1 MELMLYPPYR
11 KKIHALTGFL
21 LMAAIFVVPITYSSM
36 HHDAAAGGSDYE
48 EQVDEYNLAKIIHK
62 QKIQRIDAFMQ
73 QHHKRYNFQGNVLVA
88 YRGNL
93 IYEGSFGYTNP
104 RKKDPL
110 TRDAVFQ
117 LASVSKQFTAMA
129 ALIAIEKDLLSYDDT
144 VTRFFPDF
152 PYEGITIHMLLNHT
166 AGLPNYM
173 WLLEHY
179 WHGEEIP
186 YNTDVMKLLARH
198 KLNLH
203 FRPGTRFGYSNTGY
217 VILAAIIEKATGMR
231 FDQFTRQEIFEPLGM
246 ENSFV
251 QSAAYPSREKKHLDG
266 YKYWG
271 RRYRKVPP
279 TVNDGTV
286 GDKGVYSTME
296 DLYKWDRALYDNT
309 LVSEQTMNKAFEPL
323 QLKNGNQYPYG
334 FGFRL
339 REVDGEKVV
348 YHYGK
353 WNGFRT
359 GIIRYIE
366 DTSTIIILNHTDR
379 PYNSKITENIQ
390 SMLQEG

>member
-1 MELMLYPPYR
+1 MLYPPYR
-11 KKIHALTGFL
+11 KKIHALSGIL
-21 LMAAIFVVPITYSSM
+21 LMIAIFVVPITYSSIN
-36 HHDAAAGGSDYE
+36 HDASAGGSNYE
-48 EQVDEYNLAKIIHK
+48 EQVDHYNLAKIIHK
-62 QKIQRIDAFMQ
+62 QKIQRIDSFMHE
-73 QHHKRYNFQGNVLVA
+73 HHKRYNFQGNVLVA
-88 YRGNL
+88 YRGQL

-104 RKKDPL
+104 RKSEPLEKD
-110 TRDAVFQ
+110 AIFQ
-117 LASVSKQFTAMA
+117 LASVTKQFTAMA
-129 ALIAIEKDLLSYDDT
+129 TLIAIEDGLLRYEDT

-152 PYEGITIHMLLNHT
+152 PYEGVTVHMLLNHT

-179 WHGEEIP
+179 WQGKETP
-186 YNTDVMKLLARH
+186 YNTDVMKLLAKH

-217 VILAAIIEKATGMR
+217 VILAALLEKATGMR
-231 FDQFTRQEIFEPLGM
+231 FDRYMEQEIFGPLDM
-246 ENSFV
+246 DNSFV
-251 QSAAYPSREKKHLDG
+251 QSAAYSPREQNYLDG

-296 DLYKWDRALYDNT
+296 DLYKWDKALYNNT
-309 LVSEQTMNKAFEPL
+309 LVSENNMKKAFEPL
-323 QLKNGNQYPYG
+323 KLENGNHYPYG

-339 REVDGEKVV
+339 REVEGEKVV

-359 GIIRYIE
+359 GIIRYVE

-379 PYNSKITENIQ
+379 PYNSRITDHVQ
-390 SMLQEG
+390 ALLKDG